1 MTVFVM
7 TMVAPPVHR
16 AGVGVVVVVRVRRA
30 ELFDEG
36 ADGGPGRAAE
46 LGRGGESLAARA
58 RVAPAGDARQ
68 TRGVVAGRSRL
79 RREFPLHLL
88 RELGERL
95 VEALVR
101 RGGWG
106 RVGGRRLTPPRAPTR
121 GRATPPRRRGDA
133 PGRIAGR
140 GRASG
145 AGRAVRTR
153 RVDYRRAPTQRPLPA
168 VGVRPA
174 RTRVR
179 RQRHPAPR
187 HAGLH
192 PRATRR
198 APTSDETFSNAP
210 DGSLS
215 DEVPIRHLSPNTRVD
230 DGSRFVDQRH
240 GFWIIGDATTR
251 KMISTRLTSPLLL
264 SATATAPPRPTAA
277 ASPSLPRLPR
287 PPFFPPAP

>member
-1 MTVFVM
+1 M
-7 TMVAPPVHR
+7 
-16 AGVGVVVVVRVRRA
+16 VVRVLRVRLA

-36 ADGGPGRAAE
+36 ADGGSGRAAE
-46 LGRGGESLAARA
+46 LGRVGKSLAART
-58 RVAPAGDARQ
+58 RVAPAGDARR
-68 TRGVVAGRSRL
+68 TRGVVAGHPRL

-101 RGGWG
+101 RGGRR

-133 PGRIAGR
+133 PRRIAGG

-153 RVDYRRAPTQRPLPA
+153 HVDYRRAPTQRPLPA
-168 VGVRPA
+168 VGIRPA

-187 HAGLH
+187 RAGLR

-198 APTSDETFSNAP
+198 APTSGETFSNAP
-210 DGSLS
+210 DGSSSRCSSTL
-215 DEVPIRHLSPNTRVD
+215 VVRHQNRGVRDSSV
-230 DGSRFVDQRH
+230 
-240 GFWIIGDATTR
+240 
-251 KMISTRLTSPLLL
+251 
-264 SATATAPPRPTAA
+264 TA
-277 ASPSLPRLPR
+277 
-287 PPFFPPAP
+287 